1 MSDIK
6 KCPDNKILNKLTK
19 RCVLKTGKI
28 GKKILKTSSSSKL
41 YSLLKANKDIKCPD
55 NKILNTETNRCVL
68 KSGKIGLAILN
79 ANKDIKLKYD
89 NNNSCFID
97 SLLVAF
103 FHFNNKEIYN
113 KFFNKSAINSFN
125 NSDLKEYGNNIQKE
139 LFNIYKIINNKGS
152 SGSDKYCS
160 LLRNLID
167 AYYNIYIR
175 KVNTKY
181 KIFFDSDDN
190 WKNKQLDIFD
200 LLKFLSI
207 IFNFEN
213 SKEVKILDGKNLYY
227 SNFIIEIPSN
237 YLFGE
242 IKLDITEFIPL
253 KVEKY
258 NLDDGNKFK
267 NSKGQL
273 VSYYEKKTEILKSP
287 SFIFIEIFRN
297 AGSDE
302 KLKTII
308 DFPMKIKLKENTKIL
323 EIKSLVIHYGPTVNS
338 GHYICLIR
346 RNNKWFEYDDLNGL
360 TLIKSDKKTWDNY
373 KKNIVGLVYAY

>member
-1 MSDIK
+1 MIDLK
-6 KCPDNKILNKLTK
+6 VCPDEKILNKKTK

-28 GKKILKTSSSSKL
+28 GKKILNKVNSSTKSSLIK
-41 YSLLKANKDIKCPD
+41 KDCPD
-55 NKILNTETNRCVL
+55 NKIYNTESKRCVL
-68 KSGKIGLAILN
+68 KSGKVGLAILN
-79 ANKDIKLKYD
+79 ENKDIKLKYD
-89 NNNSCFID
+89 NNNSCFVD
-97 SLLVAF
+97 SILVAF
-103 FHFNNKEIYN
+103 FHFKNKEIYN
-113 KFFNKSAINSFN
+113 IFFNKKVINSFDN
-125 NSDLKEYGNNIQKE
+125 KELKKIGNNIQKE
-139 LFNIYKIINNKGS
+139 LYNLYLIINNTDSES
-152 SGSDKYCS
+152 SKKVCS
-160 LLRNLID
+160 FFRKLLD
-167 AYYNIYIR
+167 EYYNIYITIN
-175 KVNTKY
+175 KNY
-181 KIFFDSDDN
+181 KTLFGENNN

-267 NSKGQL
+267 NSQGQL

-373 KKNIVGLVYAY
+373 KKNIVGLVYSY